1 MLGALGSMKVVDLT
15 LTLGPDT
22 VMWPGAPQPTA
33 TTVLT
38 IADHGFYNRLITFV
52 EHSGTHFDAPCHMVE
67 GQESV
72 DQIDPAKLV
81 APVAV
86 IDISAEIG
94 DDADG
99 VLTAEML
106 AAWEAKHGV
115 VPQGAAVFLRTGW
128 EDRIGD
134 PARYMNAGGPLRFPG
149 FGPEAA
155 RVLVDERGAV
165 GLGTDT
171 LGIDPGNNEDF
182 VVHRT
187 VSHIKG
193 LWHVENLTNLKQLPP
208 QGAWVFVGVI
218 KLENGSG
225 GPARVLALVP

>member
-1 MLGALGSMKVVDLT
+1 MKLVDLT
-15 LTLGPDT
+15 HTFSIHT
-22 VMWPGAPQPTA
+22 PGWVGYPSPKLSYFQRFA
-33 TTVLT
+33 T
-38 IADHGFYNRLITFV
+38 HGIVSQWL
-52 EHSGTHFDAPCHMVE
+52 ELPLHSGTHFDAPCHMVE

-72 DQIDPAKLV
+72 DRIDPGKLV
-81 APVAV
+81 APVAM

-99 VLTAEML
+99 VLTVEML
-106 AAWEAKHGV
+106 AAWEAKHGRV
-115 VPQGAAVFLRTGW
+115 LQGAAVFLRTGW

-134 PARYMNAGGPLRFPG
+134 KVAYMNDGGPLRFPG

-165 GLGTDT
+165 GLGVDT
-171 LGIDPGNNEDF
+171 LGIDPGSNEAF

-187 VSHIKG
+187 VSHLKG
-193 LWHVENLTNLKQLPP
+193 LWHLENLTNLKLLPP

-218 KLENGSG
+218 KLQDGSG

>member
-1 MLGALGSMKVVDLT
+1 MLGSMKVVDLT

-33 TTVLT
+33 QTVLT
-38 IADHGFYNRLITFV
+38 IAHDGFYNRLISFV

-67 GQESV
+67 GQQSV
-72 DQIDPAKLV
+72 DQIDPGTLV
-81 APVAV
+81 APVAM

-106 AAWEAKHGV
+106 ADWEAQHGP

-134 PARYMNAGGPLRFPG
+134 KVAYMNDGGPLRFPG

-155 RVLVDERGAV
+155 RVLVDDRGAV
-165 GLGTDT
+165 GLGVDT
-171 LGIDPGNNEDF
+171 LGIDPGSNEAF

-193 LWHVENLTNLKQLPP
+193 LWHLENLTNLKLLPP

-218 KLENGSG
+218 KLQDGSG

>member
-1 MLGALGSMKVVDLT
+1 MLGSMKVVDLT

-33 TTVLT
+33 ETVLT
-38 IADHGFYNRLITFV
+38 IEEHGFYNRLITFV
-52 EHSGTHFDAPCHMVE
+52 EHSGTHFDAPCHMVP
-67 GQESV
+67 GQTSV
-72 DQIDPAKLV
+72 DKIDPSKLV
-81 APVAV
+81 APVAM

-106 AAWEAKHGV
+106 AAWEAKHGQ

-128 EDRIGD
+128 EQKIGD
-134 PARYMNAGGPLRFPG
+134 KAAYMNEGGPLRFPG
-149 FGPEAA
+149 FGVEAA
-155 RVLVDERGAV
+155 RVLVDERGVV
-165 GLGTDT
+165 GLGIDT
-171 LGIDPGNNEDF
+171 LGVDVGSSDSF
-182 VVHRT
+182 AVHKT

-193 LWHVENLTNLKQLPP
+193 LWHLENLTNLKLLPP
-208 QGAWVFVGVI
+208 QGAIVFVGVL
-218 KLENGSG
+218 KLENSSG